1 MGTASA
7 VMTWGTPPGAGAGLA
22 VALNEGSAVLVR
34 VALGVTLRV
43 GLAEGVLEA
52 VALGVAE
59 PVGVRIGTVAVLVA
73 E

>member
-1 MGTASA
+1 
-7 VMTWGTPPGAGAGLA
+7 